1 MISLPP
7 ERDSDR
13 QPGSPP
19 RARLRILETTDLHM
33 QLLPYDYFTDRI
45 ERHRGLIHL
54 ADQIDALRNETG
66 LTTLLF
72 DNGDFLQGNPLAD
85 FLASQP
91 DTPDVHPMIAA
102 FNTLRYDAVTLGN
115 HEFNYGLPF
124 LRSVLRDALF
134 PVTCANIRQIQG
146 PELARPFIVLD
157 RDVPCDDGTCRKLRI
172 GVVGFVT
179 PQITQWDK
187 AALDG
192 QLGADDIVETARDY
206 VPRIKA
212 AGADIIVALCHSGIA
227 AIDHAQGMENAAVPL
242 AAVDGIDVILTG
254 HTHEIFPG
262 GSQAANAVVDPRLG
276 RLHGKPA
283 VMAGFYG
290 NCLGVIDL
298 DLRFGPD
305 GVDIAGHASRLH
317 QEGASVPADSVL
329 QGKLRSHVQAAH
341 DATLAEIRRPIART
355 KVRLHS
361 YFSSVSP
368 DLPQQLLACAQMRA
382 TQRALHGSAHG
393 HLPVLSASAPF
404 RSGGRA
410 GPGHF
415 VDIAPGPVML
425 RDAAAIY
432 PFANVLCAVRRTGA
446 QLCDWLEWAA
456 SHFNQITPGQHDQPL
471 INPQIP
477 AYDCDT
483 LFGLSY
489 RFDLT
494 HPARFGPQG
503 AVANP
508 RASRLRDLR
517 HAGRPVQKDDIFVV
531 ATNAYRANGGGGFAG
546 IPADDVVH
554 ITAQTTHEILI
565 ADLRDRAVIT
575 DTPAVPWTFSP
586 IPNTSATFRSAPAAR
601 DHLPAR
607 VSHSGPG
614 TDGFDLYRLTF

>member
-1 MISLPP
+1 MRSPP
-7 ERDSDR
+7 PMRDSVR
-13 QPGSPP
+13 QSGTAP

-33 QLLPYDYFTDRI
+33 QLLPYDYFSDQI
-45 ERHRGLIHL
+45 QAGRGLIHL
-54 ADQIDALRNETG
+54 ADQIDALRSEAG
-66 LTTLLF
+66 VTTLLF

-91 DTPDVHPMIAA
+91 DTAEVHPMIAA

-124 LRSVLRDALF
+124 LRAVLRDALF
-134 PVTCANIRQIQG
+134 PVTCANIRQIEG
-146 PELARPFIVLD
+146 PALARPYVVLD
-157 RDVPCDDGTCRKLRI
+157 RDVPCDDGTCRRVRI
-172 GVVGFVT
+172 GIVGFVT
-179 PQITQWDK
+179 PQITRWDR

-192 QLGADDIVETARDY
+192 QLVAGDIVETARDY

-227 AIDHAQGMENAAVPL
+227 ATDHTPGMENAAVPL

-262 GSQAANAVVDPRLG
+262 GSQSANAAVDPCLG
-276 RLHGKPA
+276 RLHGKPT

-305 GVDIAGHASRLH
+305 GVVIANHASRLH
-317 QEGASVPADSVL
+317 QVPASASTDSAL
-329 QGKLRSHVQAAH
+329 QVGLRSHVQAAH
-341 DATLAEIRRPIART
+341 AATLAEIRRPIART
-355 KVRLHS
+355 KLRLHS
-361 YFSSVSP
+361 YFSAVSP
-368 DLPQQLLACAQMRA
+368 DLPQQLLAGAQLRA
-382 TQRALHGSAHG
+382 TQRALHGTAHG
-393 HLPVLSASAPF
+393 HLPVLSASASF

-415 VDIAPGPVML
+415 IDIAPGPIML

-432 PFANVLCAVRRTGA
+432 PFINVLCAVRRTGA
-446 QLCDWLEWAA
+446 QLRDWLEWAA
-456 SHFNQITPGQHDQPL
+456 AHFNQITPGQHDQGL
-471 INPQIP
+471 INLQIP

-483 LFGLSY
+483 IFGLTY

-494 HPARFGPQG
+494 QPARFGPQG

-517 HAGRPVQKDDIFVV
+517 HDGRPVHDDDVFVV
-531 ATNAYRANGGGGFAG
+531 ATNGYRANGGGGGPA
-546 IPADDVVH
+546 IQADDILH
-554 ITAQTTHEILI
+554 STAQTTRDILI
-565 ADLRDRAVIT
+565 ADLRDRAVIA
-575 DTPAVPWTFSP
+575 DTSALPWTFAP
-586 IPNTSATFRSAPAAR
+586 IADTSATFRSAPAAR
-601 DHLPAR
+601 DHLPDGVR
-607 VSHSGPG
+607 HEGPG
-614 TDGFDLYRLTF
+614 PDGFDLYRLTF